1 MTHDPSRRAVLLGG
15 SAALLAACAPS
26 GAQSTAQS
34 TARQT
39 APSGRREDGSLTST
53 AMKGAAVGWTIA
65 YPPGHGPDDRLPVV
79 VTLHGR
85 GATHATAFSTLHLD
99 RVLAE
104 VVAAGVPPFAVASV
118 DGGDHGY
125 WHRRADGTDPG
136 AMVVDEFVPLLR
148 DHGLDTG
155 RLGLHGWSM
164 GGYGAL
170 LLVGLGRIPVRAV
183 AVASPALFSAAGVT
197 PPGAFDDAEDF
208 AAHDVFDHPEWLD
221 GVPLRVD
228 CGQSD
233 PFFDAT
239 RAYVRRLARRPVSS
253 FGPGRHD
260 PAYWGKVA
268 PAELRFL
275 GSTLH

>member
-15 SAALLAACAPS
+15 SGALLAACAPS
-26 GAQSTAQS
+26 R
-34 TARQT
+34 ARSGSS
-39 APSGRREDGSLTST
+39 PGRREDGSLVS
-53 AMKGAAVGWTIA
+53 ASMNGAQVGWTIA
-65 YPPGHGPDDRLPVV
+65 YPPGRHPGDRLPVV

-104 VVAAGVPPFAVASV
+104 VVDDGVPPFAVASV

-125 WHRRADGTDPG
+125 WHRRADGTDAG
-136 AMVVDEFVPLLR
+136 AMVAHEFVPLLQS
-148 DHGLDTG
+148 HGLDVG

-164 GGYGAL
+164 GGLGAL
-170 LLVGLGRIPVRAV
+170 LIAGRDRLPVRAV
-183 AVASPALFSAAGVT
+183 AVASPALFLSAGAT
-197 PPGAFDDAEDF
+197 PAGAFDSAADF
-208 AAHDVFDHPEWLD
+208 ASHDVLDHPEWLD

-233 PFFDAT
+233 PFYAAT
-239 RAYVRRLARRPVSS
+239 RTYVGRLAHRPASS

-260 PAYWGKVA
+260 AAYWRKVA

-275 GSTLH
+275 GSRLS

>member
-1 MTHDPSRRAVLLGG
+1 MTPDPSRRAVLLGG

-26 GAQSTAQS
+26 RAQSRPQG
-34 TARQT
+34 
-39 APSGRREDGSLTST
+39 SGRREDGILASA
-53 AMKGAAVGWTIA
+53 AMKGAAIGWTIA
-65 YPPGHGPDDRLPVV
+65 YPPGHRPGDRLPVV
-79 VTLHGR
+79 LTLHGR

-104 VVAAGVPPFAVASV
+104 VVAGGVPPFAVASV

-136 AMVVDEFVPLLR
+136 AMVADEFVPLLLDR
-148 DHGLDTG
+148 GLDTG

-170 LLVGLGRIPVRAV
+170 LLAGRAHIPVRAV
-183 AVASPALFSAAGVT
+183 AVASPALFTASGAT

-233 PFFDAT
+233 QFFAAT
-239 RAYVRRLARRPVSS
+239 RAYVRRLARQPASS

-260 PAYWGKVA
+260 AAYWQKVA

-275 GSTLH
+275 GSKLH

>member
-1 MTHDPSRRAVLLGG
+1 MTPDPSRRAVLLGG
-15 SAALLAACAPS
+15 LLGGGSALLAGCAP
-26 GAQSTAQS
+26 GRAEH
-34 TARQT
+34 R
-39 APSGRREDGSLTST
+39 APAAPEHRRANGRLTSV
-53 AMKGAAVGWTIA
+53 AMEGAAVGWTIA
-65 YPPGHGPDDRLPVV
+65 YPPGHAPGDRLPVV

-99 RVLAE
+99 RVLAD
-104 VVAAGVPPFAVASV
+104 VVAAGVQPFALASV

-125 WHRRADGTDPG
+125 WHPRADGTDPG
-136 AMVVDEFVPLLR
+136 AMVADEFIPLLR
-148 DHGLDTG
+148 RHGLDTD

-170 LLVGLGRIPVRAV
+170 LLAGRHQVAVRAV
-183 AVASPALFSAAGVT
+183 AVASPALFSSSGNT
-197 PPGAFDDAEDF
+197 PPGAFDDAADYLRN
-208 AAHDVFDHPEWLD
+208 DVYGHPGRLD

-233 PFFDAT
+233 PFYVAT
-239 RAYVRRLARRPVSS
+239 RAFVDRLEHRPAAS

-260 PAYWGKVA
+260 AAYWRKVA

-275 GSTLH
+275 GSHLR